1 MAKKDTMV
9 ALVRRGISEEDA
21 KKLAEH
27 FTVSSLKK
35 AGLEDVRKA
44 GFKEKDAKIILKK
57 MGAKPVK
64 EKAAK
69 KADDAEKK
77 RDEIIKEFSKIKGIG
92 PSKAEA
98 LYEAGFRSILELKLQ
113 PIESIA
119 RVKGV
124 GKKYA
129 NIIKDYLTPSKDE
142 ALEEFSKIKGI
153 GPAKTKKLV
162 GAGYRSKLDIQ
173 VASERELEKIIG
185 SAASEVKKSLGSVDA
200 RGILAKAEAVPPPK
214 IEEPKKNAALRKKI
228 QKILESSGEFL
239 PRSVVDEII
248 EKIVNTDIPD
258 KKLRELL
265 DKVVRDYN
273 RAMMDPLE
281 ACGIIGAQSIGEPG
295 TQMTM
300 RTFHYAGVA
309 EINVTLGL
317 PRLIEIVD
325 ARKKPSTPM
334 MTVYL
339 EGGYKVN
346 RDMAKSIAN
355 KIEITRLINI
365 AEIDTDLGNM
375 KIIVNPNQKAIE
387 RKDISMEDIE
397 KKLKSVRRTKINR
410 ASNSIEVLPTDETY
424 RELQRISEELKNI
437 KIKGIDGI
445 KRAIIRKE
453 KGEYVIYTEGSNF
466 EKILAVEGV
475 DKTRTTTND
484 IYAIYNVLGVEAA
497 RNSIIHEAHNTLQ
510 EQGLNVDIRHIM
522 LVADTMT
529 ADGTVRPIGRQ
540 GVSGE
545 KSSVIARA
553 AFEITVNHLL
563 KAAKKGEVDELKGVA
578 ENIIVGQP
586 IKLGTGSVELS
597 VDIGKMS
604 KGE

>member
-1 MAKKDTMV
+1 MAKKDTMQ
-9 ALVRRGISEEDA
+9 ALIRRGIDEKMADE
-21 KKLAEH
+21 LANH
-27 FTVSSLKK
+27 FTLSTLKK
-35 AGLEDVRKA
+35 ASLDDIQQA
-44 GFKEKDAKIILKK
+44 GFSEEQARSILHTLGRKMTARQAAPEKEMDKK
-57 MGAKPVK
+57 QAV
-64 EKAAK
+64 
-69 KADDAEKK
+69 
-77 RDEIIKEFSKIKGIG
+77 INEFTQIKGIG

-98 LYEAGFRSILELKLQ
+98 LYEAGFRSLLELQLQ
-113 PIESIA
+113 PIEAIA
-119 RVKGV
+119 EVKGI

-129 NIIKDYLTPSKDE
+129 AIIKNHLTPSREE
-142 ALEEFSKIKGI
+142 AMENFSAIKGI
-153 GPAKTKKLV
+153 GPSRTQKLWD
-162 GAGYRSKLDIQ
+162 AGYRSTLDLK
-173 VASERELEKIIG
+173 VASEEELE
-185 SAASEVKKSLGSVDA
+185 EVVGSVAAQIKEEVGDLDA
-200 RGILAKAEAVPPPK
+200 RDILAKVDTIPPPEIK
-214 IEEPKKNAALRKKI
+214 EPEKHAALRQTI
-228 QKILESSGEFL
+228 QTILEEQGEYL
-239 PRSVVDEII
+239 PRSVVSQII
-248 EKIVNTDIPD
+248 DRIVDREVPE
-258 KKLRELL
+258 KKLVELVTR
-265 DKVVRDYN
+265 VVQEYN
-273 RAMMDPLE
+273 QALMDPLE
-281 ACGIIGAQSIGEPG
+281 ACGIVSAQSIGEPG

-325 ARKKPSTPM
+325 ARKSPSTPM

-346 RDMAKSIAN
+346 RDMAKQIAN
-355 KIEITRLINI
+355 KIEITRLINV
-365 AEIDTDLGNM
+365 AEVTTDLGTM
-375 KIIVNPNQKAIE
+375 TVIVTPHRKALE
-387 RKDISMEDIE
+387 RRDITIEDIE
-397 KKLKSVRRTKINR
+397 KKLKTVRRAKISR
-410 ASNSIEVLPTDETY
+410 AGEVIEVKPTEEVY
-424 RELQRISEELKNI
+424 KELQRINEEIKSI

-453 KGEYVIYTEGSNF
+453 KDEYVIFTEGSNF
-466 EKILAVEGV
+466 EEILALNGV

-497 RNSIIHEAHNTLQ
+497 RNAIIHEAYNTLQ

-540 GVSGE
+540 GISGE

-563 KAAKKGEVDELKGVA
+563 KAAKKGEVDQLRGVA

-597 VDIGKMS
+597 VDVSKM
-604 KGE
+604 KKRGE